1 MNPEAQLK
9 VHLLELELKQIIE
22 NILSKYK
29 EDDFTYNQLNEYLEH
44 LVETLKFFN
53 KQGNYDRMQ
62 YDLCHAIAFLPLAF
76 PI

>member
-1 MNPEAQLK
+1 VNPEPQLK

-29 EDDFTYNQLNEYLEH
+29 DDDFTYEQLNEYLEH
-44 LVETLKFFN
+44 LVETLKFFS
-53 KQGNYDRMQ
+53 KQGDYDRMQ
-62 YDLCHAIAFLPLAF
+62 YDLSHAIAFLPLAF